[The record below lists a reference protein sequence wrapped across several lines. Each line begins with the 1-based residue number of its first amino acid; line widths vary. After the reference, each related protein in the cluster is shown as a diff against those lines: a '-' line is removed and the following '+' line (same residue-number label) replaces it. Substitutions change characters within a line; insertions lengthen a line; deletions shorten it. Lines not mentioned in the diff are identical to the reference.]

1 MSMEQAVMTWI
12 HLVSAAIWVGGS
24 LFIGAVLTP
33 ILKKMS
39 MSLEERIQMMIKVG
53 RQFNKIAVPSLIILI
68 ATGLYNSSFV
78 LSNPDLLFSTSY
90 GSFLFIK
97 IILVIVLIIAFV
109 AHIRII
115 RKEIEDKIMSKE
127 MTEIQIRKLRKKMII
142 LGEIIVI
149 ISVAILFFAALL
161 DAGVLITYNS
171 YFISVIKSFYAIFA
185 SCNLGCYIQV
195 CF

>member
-68 ATGLYNSSFV
+68 ATGIYNSSFV

-90 GSFLFIK
+90 GIFLFIK
-97 IILVIVLIIAFV
+97 IILVIALIIAFV
-109 AHIRII
+109 AHLRII

-161 DAGVLITYNS
+161 DAGV
-171 YFISVIKSFYAIFA
+171 
-185 SCNLGCYIQV
+185 
-195 CF
+195 

>member
-1 MSMEQAVMTWI
+1 MEQAVMTWI
-12 HLVSAAIWVGGS
+12 HLVSAAVWVGGS

-33 ILKKMS
+33 ILKKMPI
-39 MSLEERIQMMIKVG
+39 SLEERIQMMIKVG

-97 IILVIVLIIAFV
+97 IILVIALIIAFV

-127 MTEIQIRKLRKKMII
+127 MTEIQIQKLRKKMII

-161 DAGVLITYNS
+161 DAGV
-171 YFISVIKSFYAIFA
+171 
-185 SCNLGCYIQV
+185 
-195 CF
+195 